1 MTKYFPVNDLASIRQ
16 AEQAVYQTYKSVL
29 EPYAARY
36 SHHGVTLNVAISR
49 EPDAPEMDSA
59 YKAYITCQGVDSNG
73 KIVESADHDFCFDFA
88 WFLSACDK
96 GQVAVFTDVDDD
108 VYDLMKTCDDY
119 FASPY

>member
-1 MTKYFPVNDLASIRQ
+1 MNDLVSIRQ

-49 EPDAPEMDSA
+49 ESNALEMDSN
-59 YKAYITCQGVDSNG
+59 YKAYITCQGIDSNG

-88 WFLSACDK
+88 WFLSTCDK
-96 GQVAVFTDVDDD
+96 GQVAICTDVDDD

>member
-1 MTKYFPVNDLASIRQ
+1 MTKYFLMNDLASIRQ

-36 SHHGVTLNVAISR
+36 ARYGVTLNVAISR
-49 EPDAPEMDSA
+49 EPDAPEMDSS

-108 VYDLMKTCDDY
+108 VYNLMKTCYAY